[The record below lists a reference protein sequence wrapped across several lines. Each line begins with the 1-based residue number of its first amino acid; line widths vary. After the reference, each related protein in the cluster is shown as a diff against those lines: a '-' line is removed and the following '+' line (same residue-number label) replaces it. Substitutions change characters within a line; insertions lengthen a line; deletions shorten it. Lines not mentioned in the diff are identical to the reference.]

1 MKTIQDSSNHP
12 HLTRPRIGTCMPGGS
27 FLEPDRDA
35 THREALSKSVELPL
49 LNSEG
54 TVPGSPDPRRED
66 AGHRTTPSSSHP
78 HHLAPASTMDSHDG
92 IQKLLAAEQEA
103 QAIVS
108 AARAEKTQRLRQAKA
123 EADAEIAAYR
133 TQREEKYQ
141 TILQSQSGD
150 STARAAKLENDAIA
164 QIKTVKQQIESSKK
178 TVSNM
183 LAQKVTKA

>member
-1 MKTIQDSSNHP
+1 
-12 HLTRPRIGTCMPGGS
+12 
-27 FLEPDRDA
+27 
-35 THREALSKSVELPL
+35 
-49 LNSEG
+49 
-54 TVPGSPDPRRED
+54 
-66 AGHRTTPSSSHP
+66 
-78 HHLAPASTMDSHDG
+78 MDSHDG

-150 STARAAKLENDAIA
+150 STACAAKLENDAIA

-178 TVSNM
+178 TVTNM